1 MFTFGSPSLRHLTLI
16 LLFSGLTADV
26 SVAAKPTPIPR
37 AMPVE
42 KEKKPGFLGR
52 IFTKKPTPAPEVA
65 PAPAA
70 TVAPTP
76 RARPK
81 KKRAAA
87 PQAKPEAQPDATPE
101 STPPTGE
108 TPTATPNPG
117 LAPLPD
123 VPDLGI
129 IDVVDDADPN
139 VALPALPTTSAPAPA
154 PAPVSGQLPASLPPL
169 VGGAVDDTEDEELG
183 APALPAATPAAPRAA
198 LAKDV
203 APPVAMA
210 TPIPLEIRNN
220 PMNQP
225 IPLIDS
231 SMALQITAEP
241 VEPEIS
247 PEQEAAQRLQ
257 FQNTKAKA
265 LEDAKLQQL
274 KQKTET
280 AASPAERYAALK
292 EYYPQLFERMRKIDG
307 TLEVQIDEMEAAA
320 RRRLERMQAGD
331 VPKTSSR

>member
-1 MFTFGSPSLRHLTLI
+1 
-16 LLFSGLTADV
+16 
-26 SVAAKPTPIPR
+26 
-37 AMPVE
+37 
-42 KEKKPGFLGR
+42 
-52 IFTKKPTPAPEVA
+52 
-65 PAPAA
+65 
-70 TVAPTP
+70 
-76 RARPK
+76 
-81 KKRAAA
+81 
-87 PQAKPEAQPDATPE
+87 
-101 STPPTGE
+101 
-108 TPTATPNPG
+108 
-117 LAPLPD
+117 
-123 VPDLGI
+123 
-129 IDVVDDADPN
+129 
-139 VALPALPTTSAPAPA
+139 
-154 PAPVSGQLPASLPPL
+154 
-169 VGGAVDDTEDEELG
+169 
-183 APALPAATPAAPRAA
+183 
-198 LAKDV
+198 
-203 APPVAMA
+203 MA